1 VRQAVE
7 VNRKGFIMKA
17 IIIGAGIGGL
27 ATALTLQKQGIEAV
41 IYERAAEVRADGA
54 GLSIWAN
61 ALRVLD
67 YLGIY
72 EELAARS
79 AILGKGG
86 IYTAKGDILSQ
97 AENDS
102 SSIATTLA
110 LVVHRSDLHEALLS
124 QLKSPLCTGHEFSH
138 YKQMGGAVQVFFKD
152 GSSDTADILIAA
164 DGLYSGV
171 RLQMQPKS
179 LPVYSGYGAWRGV
192 VTFDYSKIGDF
203 WGESW
208 GQGQRFGIAPI
219 GKNRIYWFATNN
231 LPAEKRFTGA
241 ESKAHLLREFAN
253 WFDPIPELIAATS
266 AEAILYHPISDI
278 EPLERW
284 VDGRVALL
292 GDAAHAMTP
301 NMGQGAC
308 QAIEDAYAL
317 GHALGGVLSLRAA
330 DKNNRSVKMA
340 LAQYESLRLPRASII
355 MSRSRQIGKVGQ
367 LTNPLLCFLRDT
379 AIKLLPSSTRDEALN
394 AVIHYDILKA
404 L

>member
-1 VRQAVE
+1 LKWHKRCQLKAKTKD
-7 VNRKGFIMKA
+7 RKRIMKA

-27 ATALTLQKQGIEAV
+27 ATALSLQKQGIESV

-67 YLGIY
+67 YLGVY
-72 EELAARS
+72 EELAAI
-79 AILGKGG
+79 AAMQGKGG
-86 IYTAKGDILSQ
+86 LYTSKGAILSQ

-102 SSIATTLA
+102 SKIDTTLA

-124 QLKSPLCTGHEFSH
+124 KLQKPVCTGREFSH
-138 YKQMGGAVQVFFKD
+138 YEQLGETVCVQFKD
-152 GSSDTADILIAA
+152 GSSDTADLLIAA
-164 DGLYSGV
+164 DGLYSGI

-192 VTFDYSKIGDF
+192 VNFELAKVGDY

-219 GKNRIYWFATNN
+219 GKNRIYWFATSN

-241 ESKAHLLREFAN
+241 ESKAYLLRQFAD
-253 WFDPIPELIAATS
+253 WHDPIPELIACAS
-266 AEAILYHPISDI
+266 AESILYHPIYDI
-278 EPLERW
+278 EPLEKW
-284 VDGRVALL
+284 VDGRVTLL

-317 GHALGGVLSLRAA
+317 GQLLGNCS
-330 DKNNRSVKMA
+330 SITMA
-340 LAQYESLRLPRASII
+340 LAQYEALRMPRAAAI

-367 LTNPLLCFLRDT
+367 LTNPLLCWLRNT
-379 AIKLLPSSTRDEALN
+379 ALRLLPSGAQEEALN
-394 AVIHYDILKA
+394 AVIQYDIVKTMA
-404 L
+404 